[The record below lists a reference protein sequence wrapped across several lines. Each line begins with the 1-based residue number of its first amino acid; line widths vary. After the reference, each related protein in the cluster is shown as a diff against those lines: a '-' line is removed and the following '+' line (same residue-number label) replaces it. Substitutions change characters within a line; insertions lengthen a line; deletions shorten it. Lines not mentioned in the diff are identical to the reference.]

1 MYMYVC
7 IDAHHVRVPSL
18 SLCAVC
24 RHSDVP
30 ALVGGDDLH
39 LLPGLLCDVAA
50 RGPATR
56 RALVPQEPQR
66 PELPPRARGNSFLT
80 RFKSG

>member
-1 MYMYVC
+1 MYMC
-7 IDAHHVRVPSL
+7 IDAHHVRVRVPSL
-18 SLCAVC
+18 SPCAVC

-30 ALVGGDDLH
+30 TLVGRDDLH
-39 LLPGLLCDVAA
+39 LLPGLLCDAAA
-50 RGPATR
+50 RGPATG

-66 PELPPRARGNSFLT
+66 PELPPRARGHSFLT